1 MSYYTIF
8 ISIML
13 VIAII
18 FNKNIIATKRR
29 RYFYFSVLVL
39 VGAVTEFIVGA
50 ENCFFTIIE
59 LGVYLLLLTFVV
71 KMIIIAKKIY
81 QINMAEW
88 ILIGIFIILS
98 YVFAKTNPNIFE
110 IRWITIS
117 IASTFIY
124 LKMCKMEQ
132 SIDGLTKLLNQNN
145 FKNYNPKKKC
155 IIIIF
160 DVNNFK
166 YINDT
171 YGHPFGDEVLIT
183 VANILMETYKKYGK
197 CYRIGGD
204 EFAVILE
211 NKLHYLDKLNSEF
224 IENIQKK
231 RNEMEQLPNI
241 SYGCSMFVPKV
252 STFEENIKYADAE
265 MYKNKKKQKSK

>member
-8 ISIML
+8 ISIMF

-18 FNKNIIATKRR
+18 FNKNIITTKRR
-29 RYFYFSVLVL
+29 RYFCFSVLVL
-39 VGAVTEFIVGA
+39 VGAVTEFLVGA

-59 LGVYLLLLTFVV
+59 LGVDLLLLTFVV
-71 KMIIIAKKIY
+71 RMIIRTKNIY
-81 QINMAEW
+81 QRNMAEW

-98 YVFAKTNPNIFE
+98 YIFAKTRPDIFE
-110 IRWITIS
+110 IRWIIIS

-124 LKMCKMEQ
+124 LNMCTIEQ

-145 FKNYNPKKKC
+145 FKNYVPKKRC
-155 IIIIF
+155 IVIIF
-160 DVNNFK
+160 DVNDFK
-166 YINDT
+166 NINDT
-171 YGHPFGDEVLIT
+171 FGHTFGDEILI
-183 VANILMETYKKYGK
+183 NIAEIIKNTYGKYGK

-211 NKLHYLDKLNSEF
+211 NKLYYLDKLNSEF

-231 RNEMEQLPNI
+231 RNEIKQIPNI
-241 SYGCSMFVPKV
+241 SYGCSMFLPRV
-252 STFEENIKYADAE
+252 STFEENIRYADAE
-265 MYKNKKKQKSK
+265 MYKHKKRAKKK